1 MPYDSESGLYERR
14 STTVID
20 ASPDGDTVYIAID
33 AKLDQAADDTVTDL
47 NHHAANGNHY
57 PATSTADDSR
67 FLRQSPSGTVSW
79 ANGVVA
85 ADAALKDFSNVAS
98 GAIAPAKIAQDA
110 SNRLFTDTE
119 RTKLSGIAASA
130 EVNQNAFS
138 NVAVSGQ
145 TTCAADTKTD
155 TLTLV
160 GGTGVTI
167 TTNATTDTVTIT
179 GADATTSAKGI
190 VELATNAEVQA
201 GTSTSLAVTPA
212 GMKAGQIVLG
222 ASATASGKWVEFEN
236 IPPWAKRVTV
246 IFSGVSTNGTSVP
259 VARLG
264 DSGGVEATGY
274 SGTAGSHGNSSP
286 AVSLYT
292 TGFAFAGSWGG
303 AITVRGSATLVKVD
317 GDTWAWSA
325 IMGRNDSE
333 GVLYGGGTKTLS
345 GTLDRIR
352 ITTVNGTDDFD
363 AGTINISWE

>member
-33 AKLDQAADDTVTDL
+33 AKLDLAADDTVIDL

-85 ADAALKDFSNVAS
+85 ADAALKDMSNVAS
-98 GAIAPAKIAQDA
+98 GAIAPAKVAQDA
-110 SNRLFTDTE
+110 SNRFMTDTE
-119 RTKLSGIAASA
+119 RTKLSDIAASA

-179 GADATTSAKGI
+179 GADSTPSAKGI
-190 VELATNAEVQA
+190 IEIATEGETTGLSDTARAIVPANLLAGVKTAINASGSAPIYACRAFVNFNGIPASITPNASGNVSSVTKNGA
-201 GTSTSLAVTPA
+201 GDYTINFATALPA
-212 GMKAGQIVLG
+212 ANYTVHFGQTG
-222 ASATASGKWVEFEN
+222 ASTIN
-236 IPPWAKRVTV
+236 M
-246 IFSGVSTNGTSVP
+246 
-259 VARLG
+259 
-264 DSGGVEATGY
+264 GGVGCLYGAYDTGAATKTT
-274 SGTAGSHGNSSP
+274 SAVRFQTFVNTGNSGMTDYKEIS
-286 AVSLYT
+286 VSI
-292 TGFAFAGSWGG
+292 F
-303 AITVRGSATLVKVD
+303 I
-317 GDTWAWSA
+317 
-325 IMGRNDSE
+325 
-333 GVLYGGGTKTLS
+333 
-345 GTLDRIR
+345 
-352 ITTVNGTDDFD
+352 
-363 AGTINISWE
+363 